1 MGPHGFE
8 SFKWDLYGFIGV
20 SCNSWLAVVT
30 HFQPLPSSI
39 LAKCPSA
46 KVKYF
51 FNHENI
57 IRDGGSTSFGCN
69 NSWKRTSLSENE
81 HIPDYCFS
89 YQVLCPN
96 TQSYNYNVFF
106 SIIYLISYIYWYC
119 TYFCLK
125 ILHIPY
131 KCFYNHNLCPHD
143 PIILLHGRLTQK
155 GNKNQASD
163 CFGSKH
169 KIWCTC
175 SNCWCWKIM

>member
-1 MGPHGFE
+1 MAALQNGNALNCM
-8 SFKWDLYGFIGV
+8 W
-20 SCNSWLAVVT
+20 
-30 HFQPLPSSI
+30 I
-39 LAKCPSA
+39 L
-46 KVKYF
+46 
-51 FNHENI
+51 NTEW
-57 IRDGGSTSFGCN
+57 SFGCH
-69 NSWKRTSLSENE
+69 NSWKWTSLSENE

-89 YQVLCPN
+89 YQILCPN

-169 KIWCTC
+169 KIWCSC
-175 SNCWCWKIM
+175 LNCVGADGNHVILLHRIG